1 MSTLV
6 GTGSLIRLA
15 LRLDRVRLPVWILVT
30 VGLVL
35 ATATSVADL
44 YPDEASRRQVAATIG
59 SNPAMTA
66 IYGTVYD
73 TSIGAVVM
81 WRLAITGALLI
92 TLMSIMTVNR
102 HTRQDEEAGRLEL
115 IGATVVGRHA
125 PMAAALIVTT
135 GANVLVAL
143 LIALGLDGQGLPVD
157 GSLLAGF
164 AFGTLGIAFAA
175 VAAVAAQLAENT
187 RTVTG
192 IATLV
197 LAVAFVLRLIGD
209 AGSATWLS
217 WLSPIG
223 WVQQAHPYAENRW
236 WILAL
241 LLAVAVVL
249 VGVAFGLVSRRDH
262 GAGLIRP
269 RPGPPEASASLSGP
283 FGLAWRLHRWSMT
296 GWLVGFL
303 LLGTMFGAIANSAT
317 ELVEDNP
324 QVAKIVEQMGGKSAL
339 VDAFMTAILGIIA
352 LVASIYAVQATL
364 RLRTEETSVR
374 AEPVLAT
381 GVSRWRWALSHLVF
395 AAIGATAMLIA
406 AGVAM
411 GLAYGISVGDISG
424 QFGNVMQAA
433 LVQLPATLVV
443 AGIAMAL
450 FGLAPRYVIGS
461 WAALTV
467 FWLLGQ
473 LGPMLRVPQW
483 LMNVSPFTHVPKLLN
498 DISATPLVWLSV
510 VAAVLMAAGLAGF
523 RRRDIG

>member
-1 MSTLV
+1 MNTLV

-15 LRLDRVRLPVWILVT
+15 LRLDRVRLPIWILVT
-30 VGLVL
+30 AGLVL
-35 ATATSVADL
+35 ATASSVAEL
-44 YPDEASRRQVAATIG
+44 YPDEASRRQIATTIG

-66 IYGTVYD
+66 IYGSVYD
-73 TSIGAVVM
+73 TSPGAVVM
-81 WRLAITGALLI
+81 WRLAITGALLV

-125 PMAAALIVTT
+125 PMAAALLLAT
-135 GANVLVAL
+135 GANIVVAL
-143 LIALGLDGQGLPVD
+143 LIAAGLAGQDLPAD
-157 GSLLAGF
+157 GSFLAGLT
-164 AFGTLGIAFAA
+164 FGALGIAFAA

-192 IATLV
+192 IAVLV
-197 LAVAFVLRLIGD
+197 LAVSFVLRLVGD

-223 WVQQAHPYAENRW
+223 WLQKAHPYAENRW
-236 WILAL
+236 WIVAL
-241 LLAVAVVL
+241 LLFVAIVL
-249 VGVAFGLVSRRDH
+249 VGVAFVLVGKRDH
-262 GAGLIRP
+262 GAGLVRP

-283 FGLAWRLHRWSMT
+283 ISLAWRLHKGSIAGWMIGFVVT
-296 GWLVGFL
+296 GV
-303 LLGTMFGAIANSAT
+303 MFGSIANSAT
-317 ELVEDNP
+317 DLVKDNP
-324 QVAKIVEQMGGKSAL
+324 QVARIVEQMGGKSAL

-352 LVASIYAVQATL
+352 LVASVYAVQATL
-364 RLRTEETSVR
+364 RLRSEETAVR

-381 GVSRWRWALSHLVF
+381 AVSRIRWALSHLVF
-395 AAIGATAMLIA
+395 AVIGAVVMLLV
-406 AGVAM
+406 AGLAM
-411 GLAYGISVGDISG
+411 GIAYGISVDDVGG
-424 QFGNVMQAA
+424 QLGNVLEAT

-473 LGPMLRVPQW
+473 LGPALQVPQW
-483 LMNVSPFTHVPKLLN
+483 LMNVSPFTHVPKLLS
-498 DISATPLVWLSV
+498 DISAGPLIWLSV
-510 VAAVLMAAGLAGF
+510 VAVALMAAGLAGL

>member
-1 MSTLV
+1 MSTLT

-30 VGLVL
+30 VGLTL

-44 YPDEASRRQVAATIG
+44 YPDEPSRRQIAATIG

-66 IYGTVYD
+66 IYGSVYD
-73 TSIGAVVM
+73 TSLGAVVM
-81 WRLAITGALLI
+81 WRLAIIGALMVS
-92 TLMSIMTVNR
+92 LMSVVTVNR

-115 IGATVVGRHA
+115 LGATVVGRHA
-125 PMAAALIVTT
+125 PMTAALAVAA

-143 LIALGLDGQGLPVD
+143 AISAGLAGQGLPAG
-157 GSLLAGF
+157 GSFLAGLG
-164 AFGTLGIAFAA
+164 FGALGIAFAA
-175 VAAVAAQLAENT
+175 VAAVAAQLAENA

-192 IATLV
+192 IAALV
-197 LAVAFVLRLIGD
+197 LAVAFVLRLVGD
-209 AGSATWLS
+209 ASSATWLS

-223 WVQQAHPYAENRW
+223 WLQQTHAYAENRW
-236 WILAL
+236 WVMVL
-241 LLAVAVVL
+241 LVAVAVAL
-249 VGVAFGLVSRRDH
+249 GAVAFGLVSRRDH
-262 GAGLIRP
+262 GAGLVRP
-269 RPGPPEASASLSGP
+269 RPGPPDADPGLSGP

-296 GWLVGFL
+296 TWLAGFL
-303 LLGTMFGAIANSAT
+303 LMGVMFGSIANSAT
-317 ELVEDNP
+317 NLVQDNPQLAELVER
-324 QVAKIVEQMGGKSAL
+324 MGGKSAL
-339 VDAFMTAILGIIA
+339 VDAFMAAILGIVA

-364 RLRTEETSVR
+364 RLRSEETSDR

-381 GVSRWRWALSHLVF
+381 GVSRWQWALSHLVF
-395 AAIGATAMLIA
+395 AAIGAASMLIA

-411 GLAYGISVGDISG
+411 GLAYGVSVGDVGG
-424 QFGNVMQAA
+424 QLGSVMEAT

-473 LGPMLRVPQW
+473 LGPMLRAPQW
-483 LMNVSPFTHVPKLLN
+483 LMNVSPFTHVPKLLS
-498 DISATPLVWLSV
+498 DVSATPLVWLSV
-510 VAAVLMAAGLAGF
+510 VAIALMAAGTVAG
-523 RRRDIG
+523 

>member
-1 MSTLV
+1 MNTLV

-15 LRLDRVRLPVWILVT
+15 LRLDRVRLPIWILVT

-35 ATATSVADL
+35 ATAGSVAEL
-44 YPDEASRRQVAATIG
+44 YPDEASRVQVKATIG

-81 WRLAITGALLI
+81 WRLAITGALLV

-115 IGATVVGRHA
+115 IGATAVGRNA
-125 PMAAALIVTT
+125 PMVAALLVAT
-135 GANVLVAL
+135 GANVISAL
-143 LIALGLDGQGLPVD
+143 LISAGLTGMDLPAD
-157 GSLLAGF
+157 GSFLAGMT
-164 AFGTLGIAFAA
+164 FGAVGIAFAA
-175 VAAVAAQLAENT
+175 VAAVAAQLAENA

-192 IATLV
+192 IAVLV

-209 AGSATWLS
+209 AGTATWLS

-223 WVQQAHPYAENRW
+223 WLQQAHPYAENRW
-236 WILAL
+236 WIVAL
-241 LLAVAVVL
+241 LLVVAIVL
-249 VGVAFGLVSRRDH
+249 VGVAFALVGRRDH
-262 GAGLIRP
+262 GAGLVRP
-269 RPGPPEASASLSGP
+269 RPGPPDASASLSGP
-283 FGLAWRLHRWSMT
+283 FGLAWRLHRGSII
-296 GWLVGFL
+296 GWMGGFIV
-303 LLGTMFGAIANSAT
+303 LGLMFGSIANSAT
-317 ELVEDNP
+317 DLVKDNP

-339 VDAFMTAILGIIA
+339 IDAFMTAILGIIA
-352 LVASIYAVQATL
+352 LVASVYAVAATL
-364 RLRTEETSVR
+364 RLRAEETTVR

-381 GVSRWRWALSHLVF
+381 GVSRIRWALSHLVF
-395 AAIGATAMLIA
+395 AVVGATVMLIA
-406 AGVAM
+406 AGLAM
-411 GLAYGISVGDISG
+411 GLAYGISVDDVSG
-424 QFGNVMQAA
+424 QLGNVLEAA

-467 FWLLGQ
+467 FWLIGQ
-473 LGPMLRVPQW
+473 LGPALQLPQW

-498 DISATPLVWLSV
+498 DISAAPLIWLSV
-510 VAAVLMAAGLAGF
+510 VAVALMAAGLTGF

>member
-1 MSTLV
+1 MNTLT

-15 LRLDRVRLPVWILVT
+15 LRLDRVRLPIWILVT

-44 YPDEASRRQVAATIG
+44 YPDEASRRQIAATIG
-59 SNPAMTA
+59 SNPAMSA
-66 IYGTVYD
+66 IYGSVYD
-73 TSIGAVVM
+73 TSLGAVVM
-81 WRLAITGALLI
+81 WRLAIVGALMV
-92 TLMSIMTVNR
+92 TLMSILTVNR

-125 PMAAALIVTT
+125 PMAAALIVAT
-135 GANVLVAL
+135 GANILVAL
-143 LIALGLDGQGLPVD
+143 VISAGLAGQGLPGG
-157 GSLLAGF
+157 GSFLAGF
-164 AFGTLGIAFAA
+164 AFGALGIAFAA
-175 VAAVAAQLAENT
+175 VAAAAAQLAESA

-192 IATLV
+192 IAALV

-209 AGSATWLS
+209 ASSASWLS
-217 WLSPIG
+217 WISPIG
-223 WVQQAHPYAENRW
+223 WLQQTHAYAENRW
-236 WILAL
+236 WTLVL

-249 VGVAFGLVSRRDH
+249 VGVAFGLGSRRDH

-283 FGLAWRLHRWSMT
+283 FGLAWRLHRWSMA
-296 GWLVGFL
+296 GWLAGFL
-303 LLGTMFGAIANSAT
+303 VLGLMFGAIANSAT
-317 ELVEDNP
+317 DLVKDNP
-324 QVAKIVEQMGGKSAL
+324 QVAKIVEQMGGQSAL
-339 VDAFMTAILGIIA
+339 IDAFMSAILGIIA

-364 RLRTEETSVR
+364 RLRSEETAVR

-395 AAIGATAMLIA
+395 AVIGAAVMLVV
-406 AGVAM
+406 AGFAM
-411 GLAYGISVGDISG
+411 GLAYGVSVGDVGG
-424 QFGNVMQAA
+424 QLGDVMEAA

-483 LMNVSPFTHVPKLLN
+483 LMDVSPFTHVPKLLS
-498 DISATPLVWLSV
+498 DVSAAPLVWLSV
-510 VAAVLMAAGLAGF
+510 VAVALMAAGLAGF